1 MSPYYFKIVLFFLV
15 FLVGRVGAQEVVEK
29 PLTLYPKKFTEKTGL
44 YNFLWG
50 EHYRSL
56 YAIPLSVSE
65 PEKTNLNYILLIEG
79 FPYFTYYP
87 EFVELYHKEHFEETY
102 TERFIADAYTLVHPL
117 ATIITEDLAKKV
129 QLNTTDTKIVFV
141 DGKFQ
146 KKVDEAKNTIST
158 QEVIVYLQEHSKYK
172 IDEETYV
179 RSRILDMLIGN
190 SLDVNQSYGWVV
202 SEKDQNVYVPHTVDR
217 GFSFLKKDGL
227 LFGFLLKSLG
237 IENLNNYYNKRLKA
251 EKINAHN
258 LVYDLTLTKGI
269 KESAWIE
276 QAGFIKAKL
285 TETVLDEVF
294 AQLPAEYQ
302 NITEHKK
309 LKKVLMNR
317 VKNIDVLV
325 RDYYDVLQKIVII
338 SGTAQ
343 DDTFKIEQDQNT
355 VSITLVNS
363 QTQEVVLKNHYFS
376 EKTKEI
382 WLYGLGGIDTFSVSA
397 TARNNIV
404 VRIINNDN
412 FNDYQLEQ
420 AMGNLK
426 IYTPESALV
435 TKDDVGQAV
444 LYKTNS
450 PDILEYSQNRP
461 KKHTLDFQP
470 GLLFDTDLS
479 VRFGGK
485 LTYTRFVFKNAPF
498 SARHELSWNHYYSFL
513 YSGTFPTLS
522 SKTAYTTDVWM
533 TSSNHFQNFFGFGNE
548 SQNYESSFGRDY
560 NRVLLQKTG
569 FDMGILFSFSET
581 QSAVIKAGI
590 ERYSIADQQKF
601 NRDDIFQEG
610 ELQHKNNVFLNVK
623 GNYRISSDE
632 NTASK
637 LKYSFEPEVG
647 LMLNFRDMN
656 RNVPYLSGALSL
668 YYYPDY
674 NQKYTI
680 ASVVRAK
687 ALFNETYEF
696 YQAAVMG
703 GETGLR
709 GFRNE
714 RFSGQQYFVH
724 SNDFRIN
731 IGRLSNKVMPL
742 NLETFVGIDYGRVWY
757 AHENSQQWHTSFG
770 GGLSFKVINKFNTN
784 ISYFTSS
791 ERPRITLSLG
801 YFF

>member
-1 MSPYYFKIVLFFLV
+1 MSPYYFRTVLFFLV
-15 FLVGRVGAQEVVEK
+15 FLGKVGAQEVVEESQ
-29 PLTLYPKKFTEKTGL
+29 TLYPKKFTEKTDF

-50 EHYRSL
+50 KHYRNL
-56 YAIPLSVSE
+56 YAIPLLASE
-65 PEKTNLNYILLIEG
+65 PEKKSLNYIPLIDE
-79 FPYFTYYP
+79 FPYFRYYP

-117 ATIITEDLAKKV
+117 ATVITNGLAKKV
-129 QLNTTDTKIVFV
+129 QLNTTEHKIVFT

-146 KKVDEAKNTIST
+146 KLVDDSKNTIST
-158 QEVIVYLQEHSKYK
+158 QQVVGYLHEHSKYK
-172 IDEETYV
+172 IDQKAYV

-190 SLDVNQSYGWVV
+190 SLDVNQSYSWIL
-202 SEKDQNVYVPHTVDR
+202 SEKDKNEYVPYTVDR
-217 GFSFLKKDGL
+217 GFSFIKKDGL

-237 IENLNNYYNKRLKA
+237 IKELNNYYSKRIKS

-258 LVYDLTLTKGI
+258 LVYDLILAREITESVWLEQADFIKTQLTKNAI
-269 KESAWIE
+269 
-276 QAGFIKAKL
+276 
-285 TETVLDEVF
+285 DEVF
-294 AQLPAEYQ
+294 SQLPSEYHTAVEH
-302 NITEHKK
+302 TE
-309 LKKVLMNR
+309 LRQMLLYR
-317 VKNIDVLV
+317 ISNIDVLV
-325 RDYYDVLQKIVII
+325 KDYYGILQKIVVI

-343 DDTFKIEQDQNT
+343 DDVFKIKQDQNK
-355 VSITLVNS
+355 VSITLINS
-363 QTQEVVLKNHYFS
+363 HSQEIVLENHYSS

-397 TARNNIV
+397 SAKNNIV

-412 FNDYQLEQ
+412 FNDYDLEQ
-420 AMGNLK
+420 AMDNVK

-435 TKDDVGQAV
+435 TKDEVGQAV
-444 LYKTNS
+444 LYKTDN

-485 LTYTRFVFKNAPF
+485 LTYTRYAFKNVPF
-498 SARHELSWNHYYSFL
+498 SARHELSWNHYYSLL

-522 SKTAYTTDVWM
+522 SKTAYTADVWM

-569 FDMGILFSFSET
+569 FDVGILFHFSENKR
-581 QSAVIKAGI
+581 AIIKAGV
-590 ERYSIADQQKF
+590 ERYNITDQQKF
-601 NRDDIFQEG
+601 DRQDIFQQG
-610 ELQHKNNVFLNVK
+610 ELQNKNNVFMNIK
-623 GNYRISSDE
+623 GNYRILSKH

-637 LKYSFEPEVG
+637 FNYLFEPEVG

-656 RNVPYLSGALSL
+656 RNVPYLSGVLSL
-668 YYYPDY
+668 YYHPDY
-674 NQKYTI
+674 NRKYTI
-680 ASVVRAK
+680 VSVVRAK

-724 SNDFRIN
+724 SNDFRID

-757 AHENSQQWHTSFG
+757 AHENSQKWHTSFG
-770 GGLSFKVINKFNTN
+770 GGLSFKLINKFNTN